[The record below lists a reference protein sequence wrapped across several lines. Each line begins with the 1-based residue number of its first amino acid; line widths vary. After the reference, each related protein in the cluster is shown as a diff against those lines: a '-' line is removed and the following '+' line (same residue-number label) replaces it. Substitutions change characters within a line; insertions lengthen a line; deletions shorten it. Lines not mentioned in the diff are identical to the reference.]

1 MEFSQV
7 EKECWVGR
15 SLVSMESY
23 LRDVDRH
30 VKKHFVTS
38 YREKGMPMDSN
49 HQIYIISVWEGRWGG
64 ELT

>member
-1 MEFSQV
+1 M

-15 SLVSMESY
+15 SLVSRESY
-23 LRDVDRH
+23 LRNVDRH

-49 HQIYIISVWEGRWGG
+49 HQIYIISVWEGR
-64 ELT
+64 